1 MRTPRASGATR
12 LPGRNCDST
21 DEAEKAGYLSGA
33 ANRESGIG
41 LPGRRRPGGHSPSIP
56 ARGATAASVW
66 SRHPAVSASSAR
78 SQFRPARARRT
89 FRGASPGSNQLQPT
103 STSGG
108 CCLGSISIAEPS
120 VAGEDVAHPPN
131 RSPSR
136 SGCQPCCTREQMRRP
151 HLTAW
156 SRAWSGAATSEP
168 NGSIRS
174 QRLEWADP
182 RRPPCRRIARDHGA
196 HHQDGERERDRWGVH
211 GLDAE

>member
-1 MRTPRASGATR
+1 MRRKRPDICREPRIG
-12 LPGRNCDST
+12 
-21 DEAEKAGYLSGA
+21 
-33 ANRESGIG
+33 NRESAC
-41 LPGRRRPGGHSPSIP
+41 RDGGVRAAIP
-56 ARGATAASVW
+56 FKSGSWRAAASVW
-66 SRHPAVSASSAR
+66 SRHPAVSASSAQ
-78 SQFRPARARRT
+78 SHFRPARARRT
-89 FRGASPGSNQLQPT
+89 FRAASPGSDQLQPT